1 VCANSSK
8 TFLGRFLKSAGSL
21 PWCFD
26 WNGGAMPM
34 LINYADKIAQIKI
47 VYYGPAAAGKT
58 TSLQY
63 LASSLKVEVVDM
75 DFRSSGDNDRTVF
88 FEYAPLT
95 QKFGNWSV
103 KFNFF
108 TLPGQLRFSKTRA
121 LVLRGAQGIVY
132 VADSQYSAAEENLRM
147 LADLQDKLSEDD
159 LVLEG
164 LSAKTEGV
172 VPIVLF
178 YNKRDLQEIMPVE
191 YMDATFGLR
200 TWKVPKLS
208 GSALTGENVLKAA
221 DLITTNLM
229 RQLSGTLGLEEKD
242 LA

>member
-121 LVLRGAQGIVY
+121 LVLRGAQ
-132 VADSQYSAAEENLRM
+132 
-147 LADLQDKLSEDD
+147 
-159 LVLEG
+159 
-164 LSAKTEGV
+164 
-172 VPIVLF
+172 
-178 YNKRDLQEIMPVE
+178 EIMPVE

-221 DLITTNLM
+221 DLITSNLM

>member
-1 VCANSSK
+1 
-8 TFLGRFLKSAGSL
+8 
-21 PWCFD
+21 
-26 WNGGAMPM
+26 
-34 LINYADKIAQIKI
+34 
-47 VYYGPAAAGKT
+47 
-58 TSLQY
+58 
-63 LASSLKVEVVDM
+63 
-75 DFRSSGDNDRTVF
+75 
-88 FEYAPLT
+88 
-95 QKFGNWSV
+95 
-103 KFNFF
+103 
-108 TLPGQLRFSKTRA
+108 
-121 LVLRGAQGIVY
+121 
-132 VADSQYSAAEENLRM
+132 
-147 LADLQDKLSEDD
+147 LQDKLSEDD

-221 DLITTNLM
+221 DLITSNLM